1 MKKIKLQF
9 GKGISKKWISS
20 FLSNLLGV
28 IVGIALT
35 FGISYLI
42 QRHNE
47 KKDTKELMTLIK
59 KELNQNKQ
67 WLKERRQDYADD
79 INAYR
84 NILSAKN
91 LRNIPADSL
100 IKWINQTGTQPGSF
114 NSTNAW
120 DILKGTETIAKFH
133 NKDLIMQLAE
143 CYYAINIAHEVMAMY
158 HKEKE
163 NTCIKFAI
171 TNMALLDD
179 FKIFPYDYIDA
190 LLKNKEIETFFTGTV
205 KLNYYGIE
213 KNFTLFEAIID
224 YTLYLIE
231 KDENADKDVLDYNS
245 FMKQKDNEAVK
256 N

>member
-1 MKKIKLQF
+1 MKKIRLQI

-20 FLSNLLGV
+20 FLSNVTGV
-28 IVGIALT
+28 MVGIALT

-47 KKDTKELMTLIK
+47 KEDTKEMMTLIK
-59 KELNQNKQ
+59 KELNRNKQ

-100 IKWINQTGTQPGSF
+100 IMWIKQTGTQPGSF

-120 DILKGTETIAKFH
+120 DIFKNTETIAKFH

-143 CYYAINIAHEVMAMY
+143 CYFWIKKAPEIMAMY

-163 NTCIKFAI
+163 NTCIRFGI
-171 TNMALLDD
+171 TNTALD
-179 FKIFPYDYIDA
+179 FKTSPYDYIDTM
-190 LLKNKEIETFFTGTV
+190 LKNKEIETFFTSIV
-205 KLNYYGIE
+205 KLNYYSIE
-213 KNFTLFEAIID
+213 KNFTSFENGID
-224 YTLYLIE
+224 YILYLIE

-245 FMKQKDNEAVK
+245 FMKQKDNEK
-256 N
+256 